1 MFTNAFLILPS
12 TKNLGNANIC
22 NPCALGCQRGTL
34 SESGDSAEP
43 AAWHFVQEAAAAARD
58 MRAIA
63 ERGVGLLG

>member
-1 MFTNAFLILPS
+1 MYDTLYSESAVRLLTGHDDDS
-12 TKNLGNANIC
+12 VRLY
-22 NPCALGCQRGTL
+22 RGH
-34 SESGDSAEP
+34 SGDSAEP